1 MSEDTNVVTIR
12 VLFFATTKD
21 LVGKKEDTLHVPSV
35 IPASDLL
42 HLITKQYQLEHLKDN
57 VILALNEDWVD
68 LNSVLSLK
76 NTDEIAVIP
85 PLSGG

>member
-1 MSEDTNVVTIR
+1 MNENANLVTIK

-35 IPASDLL
+35 IAASDLL
-42 HLITKQYQLEHLKDN
+42 HLITKQYQLENLKDN

-68 LNSVLSLK
+68 LSSTLNLK
-76 NTDEIAVIP
+76 DTDEIAVIP